1 MAGLGQFLVTT
12 GKLCLQRA
20 AKSDT
25 HFANTVF
32 GVFIGIVFTS
42 LVVVGAW
49 PRALDAVYKLLTN
62 PTIMLSY
69 TSAGGLVALDKGLD
83 KYTQH
88 NEVVLPLLAAAT
100 TKMKNANKNQGLPM
114 IEADRKD

>member
-49 PRALDAVYKLLTN
+49 PRALAPHDDELESEYEE
-62 PTIMLSY
+62 MGS
-69 TSAGGLVALDKGLD
+69 
-83 KYTQH
+83 
-88 NEVVLPLLAAAT
+88 
-100 TKMKNANKNQGLPM
+100 
-114 IEADRKD
+114 R

>member
-49 PRALDAVYKLLTN
+49 PRALDAVYKVLTN
-62 PTIMLSY
+62 QTIMLSY

-100 TKMKNANKNQGLPM
+100 TKLKNANKNQGLPM